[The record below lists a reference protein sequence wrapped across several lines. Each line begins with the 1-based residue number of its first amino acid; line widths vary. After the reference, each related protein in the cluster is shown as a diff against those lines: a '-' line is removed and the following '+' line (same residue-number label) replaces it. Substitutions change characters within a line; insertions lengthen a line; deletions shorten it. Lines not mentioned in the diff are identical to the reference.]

1 MQRMKFETKKNSTA
15 TILKLREKKL
25 DAAIAAELKGEI
37 LVLCKAKELIV
48 DLTAVEFCDSSG
60 LSALLLAERKMRE
73 TGGMV
78 KLVGVQKKVLALM
91 KISRLDQTFTI
102 FDTVAKANKG

>member
-1 MQRMKFETKKNSTA
+1 MKFETKKNDSA
-15 TILKLREKKL
+15 TILKLREKKM

-91 KISRLDQTFTI
+91 KISRLDQTFKI
-102 FDTVAKANKG
+102 FDTMAKANKG

>member
-1 MQRMKFETKKNSTA
+1 MKFETKKNGTA

-25 DAAIAAELKGEI
+25 DASIAAELKGEI

-48 DLTAVEFCDSSG
+48 DLTAVDFCDSSG

-91 KISRLDQTFTI
+91 KISRLDQTFKI